1 MGKQYA
7 ALTPEDIA
15 FIAAQHIVF
24 LASCSGKEVNLSP
37 KGLDCI
43 RVENPN
49 SLIYL
54 DYPGSGNRTA
64 TDIAKGG
71 EVTAVFCAFEGPAK
85 ILRLFCKGEL
95 IEPEKSEFSALIG
108 QFNEPQK
115 DAVRRLIRLKIYAVE
130 TSCGFGVPL
139 YDYQGERADL
149 TDWARKKAQNGTL
162 QEYMD
167 SRATPPDL
175 EKFR

>member
-7 ALTPEDIA
+7 ALTPEDRA
-15 FIAAQHIVF
+15 FIAQQHIVF

-43 RVENPN
+43 RVEGPN

-64 TDIAKGG
+64 TDIQKGG

-95 IEPEKSEFSALIG
+95 ITPDRADFAALIG
-108 QFNEPQK
+108 LFNEPQAG
-115 DAVRRLIRLKIYAVE
+115 AVRRLIRLKIYAVE

-139 YDYQGERADL
+139 YGYQGERAEL
-149 TDWARKKAQNGTL
+149 IDWARKKDANGTL
-162 QEYMD
+162 QEYID
-167 SRATPPDL
+167 SHATPPDL
-175 EKFR
+175 SKL